1 MIILVLLVI
10 DEAALV
16 HDHVRLLD
24 LAAYEQLMRG
34 SGDLWLQ
41 EL

>member
-34 SGDLWLQ
+34 GGDLRLQ